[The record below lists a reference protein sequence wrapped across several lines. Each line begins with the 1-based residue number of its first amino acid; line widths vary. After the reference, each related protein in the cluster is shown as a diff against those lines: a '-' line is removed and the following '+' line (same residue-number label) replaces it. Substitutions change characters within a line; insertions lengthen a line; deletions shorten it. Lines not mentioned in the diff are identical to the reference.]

1 MTRLPAV
8 RPSAEDLADA
18 GAVLVSGTVVALA
31 FAGAGGP
38 ARVILALAFVTAVP
52 GWALVGRTR
61 LDGVAKVALAIGISL
76 AVATLCA
83 TAMAWLQLWDPMS
96 LLLLLAAASVALIG
110 MGWVRRRHAAAAG
123 GRPAAEPVW
132 VGEVE
137 LSRPLRDLELA
148 GDDRSTYR
156 TARLLVRCHGDP
168 VGFVTQP
175 VTEGT
180 IEAAPLRRAIG
191 LELGAAVGTITH
203 APRPESRALISVVV
217 CTRDRAASLADTLEA
232 LLRLDHPS
240 FEVIVVD
247 NAPATGETA
256 ELVRRRYA
264 GDPRVRYVREPRQG
278 LSRARNR
285 GVSEARGEI
294 VAFTD
299 DDVIVDPGW
308 LRGIDAGF
316 GQDPRVGCVTGLV
329 PAAELRTEAQICFDQ
344 RVRWGSNLR
353 PRLFDLDEHRAPGAL
368 YPYAAGIFGA
378 GANFAFD
385 RAFLREIGGFDE
397 ALGAGSRARGGED
410 LDAFV
415 RTLRAGRALAYEP
428 SAIAWHV
435 HRDEIGRL
443 RRQMFD
449 YGLALAAFV
458 TKYLT
463 DRATAGDILS
473 RVPAGLWRGVTLR
486 RAPHRGSQSRRAL
499 TLVELLGMV
508 AGPGAYLLGRRDLRR
523 RAP

>member
-1 MTRLPAV
+1 MTRLAAIASSP
-8 RPSAEDLADA
+8 EDVADA
-18 GAVLVSGTVVALA
+18 GALLVSGAVVATA
-31 FAGAGGP
+31 FAGAGGL
-38 ARVILALAFVTAVP
+38 ARVVLALTFVTVVP
-52 GWALVGRTR
+52 GWALLGRTR
-61 LDGVAKVALAIGISL
+61 LDAVAKLALAVGTSL

-83 TAMAWLQLWDPMS
+83 TAMAWLQLWDPVS
-96 LLLLLAAASVALIG
+96 LVLILAGVSAVLIG
-110 MGWVRRRHAAAAG
+110 AGWVRRRFAVAAATWT
-123 GRPAAEPVW
+123 AAEPVW

-137 LSRPLRDLELA
+137 LSRPLHDLELT

-156 TARLLVRCHGDP
+156 AARLLVRCHGDP

-180 IEAAPLRRAIG
+180 LEAAPLRRAIG
-191 LELGAAVGTITH
+191 LELGAAVATITH
-203 APRPESRALISVVV
+203 APRPQSRALISVVV
-217 CTRDRAASLADTLEA
+217 CTRDRADSLADTLEA
-232 LLRLDHPS
+232 LLRLDHPR

-247 NAPATGETA
+247 NAPATEETA
-256 ELVRRRYA
+256 ELVRTRFA
-264 GDPRVRYVREPRQG
+264 GDRRLRYIREPRPG

-285 GVSEARGEI
+285 GVAEARGEI

-299 DDVIVDPGW
+299 DDVVVDAGW
-308 LRGIDAGF
+308 LRGVDAGF
-316 GQDPRVGCVTGLV
+316 GRDPRVGCVTGLV
-329 PAAELRTEAQICFDQ
+329 PPAELRTEAQLCFDQ
-344 RVRWGSNLR
+344 RVKWGSNLR
-353 PRLFDLDEHRAPGAL
+353 PRLFDLEEHRAPDAL
-368 YPYAAGIFGA
+368 YPYAAGLFGA
-378 GANFAFD
+378 GANFAFE

-415 RTLRAGRALAYEP
+415 RALRAGRALAYEP

-473 RVPAGLWRGVTLR
+473 RVPAGLWQVARLWP
-486 RAPHRGSQSRRAL
+486 APARGSRPRRAL
-499 TLVELLGMV
+499 PLVELLGMV
-508 AGPGAYLLGRRDLRR
+508 AGPCAYFLGRRDLRR
-523 RAP
+523 QGP